1 MTASK
6 FHPATALVLAFI
18 ALAGSLRV
26 FFNLNL
32 DNDRNSEM
40 AFYSPMG
47 AMALFGGARFNKTWK
62 AFLLPPDTLI
72 LSDRVLHQIVFG
84 K

>member
-18 ALAGSLRV
+18 ALAGALRG
-26 FFNLNL
+26 FFNVNL

-40 AFYSPMG
+40 ALYPPMG
-47 AMALFGGARFNKTWK
+47 AMALFGGTRLMKPGRLFVSAGHANSFR
-62 AFLLPPDTLI
+62 
-72 LSDRVLHQIVFG
+72 
-84 K
+84 